1 MATRSKTLAPTVGDF
16 DPFFRLKRFPHHA
29 WPAQDILACHDARPH
44 ESDLSGDC
52 VLAPVFGDC

>member
-1 MATRSKTLAPTVGDF
+1 MSTRSKTLAPR
-16 DPFFRLKRFPHHA
+16 RLRPVLQVEALPHHA
-29 WPAQDILACHDARPH
+29 WPAQDILACHDVRPH